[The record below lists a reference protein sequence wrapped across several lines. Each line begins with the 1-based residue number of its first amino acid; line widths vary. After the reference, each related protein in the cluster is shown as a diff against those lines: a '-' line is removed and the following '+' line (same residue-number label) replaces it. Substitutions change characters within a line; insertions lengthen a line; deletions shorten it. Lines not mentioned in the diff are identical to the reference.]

1 MKPNIRSLNY
11 GTLYSL
17 TITKLPIEPYSI
29 DFNSPSFKI
38 LIDYYMEENPT
49 SSQEFINRTMDM
61 L

>member
-17 TITKLPIEPYSI
+17 TITTLPIEPYSI
-29 DFNSPSFKI
+29 DFNSPRFTI
-38 LIDYYMEENPT
+38 LIGYYKEENPT
-49 SSQEFINRTMDM
+49 SWQEFINRTMDT